1 MTIGFQLFMKA
12 VLLDDIQNRA
22 RACLGPFFSIG
33 GLYEQNIE
41 DWKQRINIGK

>member
-1 MTIGFQLFMKA
+1 MRIGFRLFTKA
-12 VLLDDIQNRA
+12 ILLDTQNRA

-41 DWKQRINIGK
+41 GWKQRINIGK

>member
-1 MTIGFQLFMKA
+1 MRIGLLRFMQA
-12 VLLDDIQNRA
+12 ILLDTQNRA

-41 DWKQRINIGK
+41 DWQQKINIGK